1 MLAYYNH
8 FVVDI
13 LFIILFCDKSNL
25 FLNQT
30 KLSISAINI
39 KSQKIAR
46 DLLREGE
53 RERNKKRKIIP
64 VLLTQSLII
73 CNKEWGDITVGKYRT
88 ITKQK
93 S

>member
-1 MLAYYNH
+1 M
-8 FVVDI
+8 I
-13 LFIILFCDKSNL
+13 NL

-30 KLSISAINI
+30 TISISAINI

-53 RERNKKRKIIP
+53 REKQKRKIIP